1 LARVSAQLHQLT
13 AGLYLVAGLLAWVAL
28 AQRSA
33 RLERAA
39 AGVLAA
45 GAVVHLPALAL
56 LHRAEPSPPLTD
68 PSAALSFMAW
78 VGAVAFLA
86 LLRRARLAGL
96 TLLVAPMAFVGVFA
110 AALRLAAPAPAT
122 FAGAGSWPHAHVL
135 LASAGFALFGL
146 SGLAGLLF
154 LAEHRLLKAK
164 RPLGARLPLPSLEAL
179 DRVNRVA
186 LALGFPLL
194 TLGVATGLVWVES
207 VRGTPWTG
215 TVHETWSALAWAV
228 CAVLVAARFGAGQGS
243 RQAAASA
250 VGGFAFLLFA
260 VIGVEI
266 FV

>member
-1 LARVSAQLHQLT
+1 MAAELHQLT
-13 AGLYLVAGLLAWVAL
+13 AALYLAAGLLAWAGL

-33 RLERAA
+33 RLERLSAW
-39 AGVLAA
+39 VLAA
-45 GAVVHLPALAL
+45 GALAHLLALAL
-56 LHRAEPSPPLTD
+56 LHRIEPPPPLTD
-68 PSAALSFMAW
+68 PASALSFMAF

-96 TLLVAPMAFVGVFA
+96 TVLVAPMAFVGVFA
-110 AALRLAAPAPAT
+110 AALRLRAPAPAT

-135 LASAGFALFGL
+135 LASSGLALFGL

-154 LAEHRLLKAK
+154 LAEHRRLKAK
-164 RPLGARLPLPSLEAL
+164 RPLDARLPLPSLEAL

-194 TLGVATGLVWVES
+194 TLGVATGMIWVTSE
-207 VRGTPWTG
+207 RGTPWTG
-215 TVHETWSALAWAV
+215 TLHEIWSTLAWVV
-228 CAVLVAARFGAGQGS
+228 CGVLVAARFAAGQGS

-250 VGGFAFLLFA
+250 VGGFLFLLFA

-266 FV
+266 LA

>member
-1 LARVSAQLHQLT
+1 MSAQLHQLT
-13 AGLYLVAGLLAWVAL
+13 AALYLAAGLVAWAGL

-33 RLERAA
+33 RLERASVA
-39 AGVLAA
+39 VLGA
-45 GAVVHLPALAL
+45 GALVHLAALAL
-56 LHRAEPSPPLTD
+56 LHRADPRPPLTD
-68 PSAALSFMAW
+68 PASALSFMAW
-78 VGAVAFLA
+78 VGAVAFLL

-96 TLLVAPMAFVGVFA
+96 TVLVAPVAFVGVFA

-146 SGLAGLLF
+146 SGLAGVLF
-154 LAEHRLLKAK
+154 LAEHRRLKAK
-164 RPLGARLPLPSLEAL
+164 RPLDARLPLPSLEAL

-194 TLGVATGLVWVES
+194 TLGVATGMLWVASE
-207 VRGTPWTG
+207 RGTPWTG
-215 TVHETWSALAWAV
+215 TVHQTWSALAWAV

-250 VGGFAFLLFA
+250 VGGFVFLLFA
-260 VIGVEI
+260 VIGVEL
-266 FV
+266 FA